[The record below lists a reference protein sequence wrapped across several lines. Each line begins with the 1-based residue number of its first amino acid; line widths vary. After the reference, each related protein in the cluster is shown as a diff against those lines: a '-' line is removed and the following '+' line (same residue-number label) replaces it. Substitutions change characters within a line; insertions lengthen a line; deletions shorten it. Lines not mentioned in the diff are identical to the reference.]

1 MDTMDVIRSRLLT
14 AATVRSLPLA
24 RYVTGEVANTTDDCT
39 VTKPACPQVADPI
52 REHLEA

>member
-1 MDTMDVIRSRLLT
+1 MNTMDVIRSRLLT

-39 VTKPACPQVADPI
+39 VTKPACPQVAAPI